1 MGRWRGKV
9 EGGMKQ
15 YTFFA
20 IATMQPYFYVENL
33 WQPEVHGALIL
44 PLPRHLNQSSVLR
57 VFKVIQSYTE
67 RRRSWKRI
75 WCHRKSN
82 SGSRAPKAA
91 HLTNYWLLQLTYF
104 FIIIFSLQFFL
115 HENTC
120 CFNQTIR
127 HRLFIFEYIFSF
139 LLVWRLPLDTGN
151 GTIVIMLKF

>member
-82 SGSRAPKAA
+82 SGSRARAF
-91 HLTNYWLLQLTYF
+91 NQLLITATYLFF

-151 GTIVIMLKF
+151 GTTVIMLKF